1 MHFNKLA
8 DKIKYMILLMLKID
22 KIAESKKPIVT
33 LSLFLK
39 TSGTSYVLNGSQ
51 FWKKI
56 SEGKGWNI
64 GSSML
69 TAQSYTTNKHKI

>member
-56 SEGKGWNI
+56 SEGKG
-64 GSSML
+64 
-69 TAQSYTTNKHKI
+69 